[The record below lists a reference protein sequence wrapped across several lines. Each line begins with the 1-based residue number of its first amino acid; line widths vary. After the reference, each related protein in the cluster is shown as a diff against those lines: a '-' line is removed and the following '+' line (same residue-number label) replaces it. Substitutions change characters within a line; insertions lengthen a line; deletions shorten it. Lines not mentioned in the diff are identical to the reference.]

1 MDGKA
6 EVIGIGG
13 MSGSER
19 NEPILTVEP
28 DETRQIRII
37 VRLPRNMI
45 KGDSIPLTFEVRD
58 MNTDDFVDLK
68 TKFQGPE

>member
-1 MDGKA
+1 
-6 EVIGIGG
+6 
-13 MSGSER
+13 
-19 NEPILTVEP
+19 
-28 DETRQIRII
+28 
-37 VRLPRNMI
+37 MI